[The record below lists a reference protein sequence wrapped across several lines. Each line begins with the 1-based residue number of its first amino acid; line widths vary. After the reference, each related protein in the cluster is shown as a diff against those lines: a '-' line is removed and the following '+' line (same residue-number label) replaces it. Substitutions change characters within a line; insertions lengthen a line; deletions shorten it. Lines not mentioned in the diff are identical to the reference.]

1 MDPALTLYAIER
13 FVEILG
19 ATSESA
25 VVEWARDDTLG
36 AEDVS
41 QKIDLAL
48 TNVNGALGT
57 QLDLATCHSLLL
69 RLGFTCELSTE
80 EQTLHVIV
88 GSSRSDVRE
97 AADLIE
103 EIARLYGYDRI
114 PTTFPRE
121 PIIGLG
127 RDKWQATRERTRDA
141 MVDAGLREVLTY
153 TMTSEL
159 VEARLLAGA
168 PAESLAPHVRLLN
181 PQSVERSV
189 LRRSLLPELL
199 VCAERNLRFR
209 ADCHIFEIGVVHLPE
224 RPGRAPKLPG
234 QRWMLGLVMTGPVD
248 PPSIHSP
255 TIRDAGYFDA
265 TEALCTLFKRLAVA
279 NVKFEP
285 TAQPTF
291 QTNACAAV
299 ICDDKQVGHVGL
311 IHPLVARAFNLERVV
326 AAAELDLELLLGV
339 VGQPPVARDV
349 SRFPP
354 IEIDLSFVVSEEL
367 RAGDVLQTVRD
378 AGKNEVTAASIFD
391 IYRGGN
397 IPVGRKAVGIRL
409 LISSFSR
416 TLTIDEGR
424 AIAGRLADVVRDR
437 FGAELRT

>member
-19 ATSESA
+19 ATSKSA

-41 QKIDLAL
+41 QKVDLAL

-57 QLDLATCHSLLL
+57 QLDLATCHSLLR

-127 RDKWQATRERTRDA
+127 RDKWQTTREGTRDA

-168 PAESLAPHVRLLN
+168 PAESLAPHVRLLQ
-181 PQSVERSV
+181 PAKRGAIGTPSVFAAGAV
-189 LRRSLLPELL
+189 
-199 VCAERNLRFR
+199 
-209 ADCHIFEIGVVHLPE
+209 
-224 RPGRAPKLPG
+224 
-234 QRWMLGLVMTGPVD
+234 GLC
-248 PPSIHSP
+248 
-255 TIRDAGYFDA
+255 R
-265 TEALCTLFKRLAVA
+265 
-279 NVKFEP
+279 
-285 TAQPTF
+285 AQPAFPRRLPHLRDWRCASAGTPGPGSQGF
-291 QTNACAAV
+291 RGNAGCSA
-299 ICDDKQVGHVGL
+299 
-311 IHPLVARAFNLERVV
+311 
-326 AAAELDLELLLGV
+326 LL
-339 VGQPPVARDV
+339 
-349 SRFPP
+349 
-354 IEIDLSFVVSEEL
+354 
-367 RAGDVLQTVRD
+367 
-378 AGKNEVTAASIFD
+378 
-391 IYRGGN
+391 
-397 IPVGRKAVGIRL
+397 
-409 LISSFSR
+409 
-416 TLTIDEGR
+416 
-424 AIAGRLADVVRDR
+424 
-437 FGAELRT
+437 